1 MSSGN
6 SAIALA
12 GDQPVKSSVV
22 HVILCPGNSEFQMH
36 VIVAEV
42 EDEGILGMEF
52 LSQVDSRIDDC
63 EKSSVH

>member
-12 GDQPVKSSVV
+12 DGEQVKSGVV
-22 HVILCPGNSEFQMH
+22 HVVPCPGNSEFQMH

-52 LSQVDSRIDDC
+52 RSQVDSCIDNC